1 MVYVTDN
8 YEMPDESV
16 PPDSLLGERVR
27 QYRVT
32 VTGNRLRA
40 EPVRAFGDTSGPGVL
55 KVVESIAIDL
65 PNQRLLIA
73 EELETG
79 SHIKVYTPEGKFTG
93 QIIGR
98 GLFPQPGG
106 GHHPLRVRR
115 HGRVLGNHRSG
126 HDGQHLSRLRPHD
139 APPGGLFPGRQ
150 HPQHRRDRPDAAR
163 FGNFPSGA
171 FYAVHNDGNVAA
183 FSWAAI
189 ADALRL
195 RKDCDLPAGA
205 AEPAS

>member
-1 MVYVTDN
+1 
-8 YEMPDESV
+8 MPDESV

-32 VTGNRLRA
+32 VAGSGVRA

-55 KVVESIAIDL
+55 KVVESIAVDP

-93 QIIGR
+93 QIIGK
-98 GLFPQPGG
+98 GLFPHQAEGIILYACGDTAGYWVATDQAMTVNTFHVFDRRTLRHLGSFRGDSTLNTDGIALTQRGFGG
-106 GHHPLRVRR
+106 
-115 HGRVLGNHRSG
+115 
-126 HDGQHLSRLRPHD
+126 
-139 APPGGLFPGRQ
+139 
-150 HPQHRRDRPDAAR
+150 
-163 FGNFPSGA
+163 FPSGA

-195 RKDCDLPAGA
+195 RKDCDAPAGA